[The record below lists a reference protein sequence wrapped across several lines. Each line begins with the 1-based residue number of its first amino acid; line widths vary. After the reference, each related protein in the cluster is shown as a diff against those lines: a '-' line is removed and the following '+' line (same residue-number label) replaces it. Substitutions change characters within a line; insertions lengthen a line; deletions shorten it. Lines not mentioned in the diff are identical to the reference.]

1 MKAGSATP
9 RIAGL
14 YAVTPDT
21 ADTARLTRSVA
32 AALEGGAR
40 IVQYRNKV
48 AAPALKLEQ
57 ARALKAL
64 CERHGALL
72 IVNDDVA
79 LAREIDAD
87 GAHVGREDPVLA
99 TAREILGA
107 GKVIGVSCYRSVEL
121 AREAQAAGADYV
133 AFGSFFPSRVK
144 PGAVRA
150 PIELL
155 TEARRALSVPIVA
168 IGGIT
173 AENGGALVGAGAD
186 ALAVITALFDAG
198 DVTAAARAFAPL
210 FGDAA

>member
-1 MKAGSATP
+1 MTARSASL

-21 ADTARLTRSVA
+21 EDTARLARAVD

-40 IVQYRNKV
+40 IVQYRNKI
-48 AAPALKLEQ
+48 ASPTLKLEQ
-57 ARALKAL
+57 ARVLKTL
-64 CERHGALL
+64 CARHGALF

-87 GAHVGREDPVLA
+87 GAHVGREDPALA
-99 TAREILGA
+99 TARETLGA
-107 GKVIGVSCYRSVEL
+107 GKVIGVSCYRSIEL

-133 AFGSFFPSRVK
+133 AFGGFYPSRVK

-155 TEARRALSVPIVA
+155 TEARGALSVPIVA

-173 AENGGALVGAGAD
+173 AENGGALVRAGAD
-186 ALAVITALFDAG
+186 ALAVISALFDSP
-198 DVTAAARAFAPL
+198 DVTAAARAFGPL
-210 FGDAA
+210 FKHA

>member
-1 MKAGSATP
+1 MSAAPTQA

-21 ADTARLTRSVA
+21 DDTARLTRIVG

-40 IVQYRNKV
+40 IVQYRNKKS
-48 AAPALKLEQ
+48 PAELKLEQ

-64 CERHGALL
+64 CARHAALF
-72 IVNDDVA
+72 IVNDDVH
-79 LAREIDAD
+79 LARDIDAD
-87 GAHVGREDPVLA
+87 GAHVGREDPALA
-99 TAREILGA
+99 TARATLGA

-121 AREAQAAGADYV
+121 AREAQSAGADYV
-133 AFGSFFPSRVK
+133 AFGSFFASRVK

-155 TEARRALSVPIVA
+155 TEARRELSVPVVA

-173 AENGGALVGAGAD
+173 AENGGALVRAGAD
-186 ALAVITALFDAG
+186 ALAVITALFDAE
-198 DVTAAARAFAPL
+198 DVAAAARAFEPL
-210 FGDAA
+210 FRNAR